1 MEIVN
6 VDDESNFVNYD
17 DGFTLLVDVLKNSPI
32 MSQGG
37 QQMNQMDNDY
47 MDDELQM
54 ILRISLEE
62 E

>member
-6 VDDESNFVNYD
+6 VDDESNFINYD

-37 QQMNQMDNDY
+37 Q
-47 MDDELQM
+47 
-54 ILRISLEE
+54 
-62 E
+62 